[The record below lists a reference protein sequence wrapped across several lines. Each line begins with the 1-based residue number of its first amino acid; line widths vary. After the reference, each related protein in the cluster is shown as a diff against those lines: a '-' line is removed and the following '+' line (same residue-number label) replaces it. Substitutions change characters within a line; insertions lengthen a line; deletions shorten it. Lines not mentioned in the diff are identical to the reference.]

1 MGKYEV
7 DQFKDILISIA
18 QSLKRLVEL
27 KEKELDRG

>member
-1 MGKYEV
+1 MGRDEVKEV
-7 DQFKDILISIA
+7 DVLISIA